1 MSASSNPVSKVV
13 TTMTSPN
20 KLGKIMKS
28 EHIMQM
34 ALLFALLSP
43 GLLVQIPPSSDNCEQ
58 RVNVEFMNMQT
69 SNVSVLVHA
78 LVLMLVLL
86 TMGVSKNKVMTAVL
100 LFIVLSPGFLLQ
112 LPPDEEGHVIAT
124 NKTSFTSVA
133 VHTLVFMVV
142 YGALC

>member
-1 MSASSNPVSKVV
+1 MSNPVSKVV
-13 TTMTSPN
+13 STMTSTN

-58 RVNVEFMNMQT
+58 RVNVEFMNMKT

-78 LVLMLVLL
+78 LVLMVVLL

-100 LFIVLSPGFLLQ
+100 LFVMLSPGFLLQ
-112 LPPDEEGHVIAT
+112 LPPGEDGHVIAT

-133 VHTLVFMVV
+133 VHTLVFMVM